1 MHCGLRGWG
10 RGRGVQ
16 AIRETEHFGKNLGCH
31 LKQIYFWKPP
41 DKFARAHGVD
51 GVGYSSINEPSHRQE
66 PIFVLFIPDRR
77 LLDMISESLFV
88 LFLTFL
94 GKAFWQVQ
102 TRGCGYR
109 GDFQRCF
116 ITYLDWGS
124 WGYKQSR
131 KQNPLERPAPI
142 FQTHDFR
149 KVVKSVC
156 PRPPDLIILV
166 SFHNYCPW
174 TCFPHSHSFC
184 FQTIGEFFWGRA
196 FDLSTAFVNVGTCN
210 SLLR

>member
-16 AIRETEHFGKNLGCH
+16 AIRETEHFGKHLGCH

-51 GVGYSSINEPSHRQE
+51 GVGYSSINEPSHRQK
-66 PIFVLFIPDRR
+66 PSFVVFIPDRR

-116 ITYLDWGS
+116 IS
-124 WGYKQSR
+124 
-131 KQNPLERPAPI
+131 
-142 FQTHDFR
+142 
-149 KVVKSVC
+149 
-156 PRPPDLIILV
+156 
-166 SFHNYCPW
+166 
-174 TCFPHSHSFC
+174 
-184 FQTIGEFFWGRA
+184 IGE
-196 FDLSTAFVNVGTCN
+196 VGGTSN
-210 SLLR
+210 QENKTHWNDQRRSSKHMIFGKSSNQFAHARRI